1 MRAGRSGQAL
11 WGIVVCAAA
20 VWACETTRNPG
31 GIQRDLTPPNI
42 TLTAVK
48 DTQDIAGGL
57 NFTVTASDNLSLKT
71 IRLTYSGGYLAGPL
85 DTTFITQT
93 KSITFQKTITFPASS
108 GAGGNVRIVGRAIDG
123 AGNFAEDTLFIFLS
137 NVHALKVF
145 LIAPTP
151 GAVASTGRN
160 IQVQVVAVP
169 NSGIRKIRF
178 QTSPPGAVTNPTTP
192 PFDSTSFTPPLADS
206 VTYTDTLT
214 VVATSGTFVVQGFA
228 EDSAGRRGTSST
240 VTVNVLSAANDVT
253 PPSVTDS
260 LRTPVEVRDSVP
272 RHAPAPSAVS
282 WIGFRVDT
290 GGLGGRVDTINA
302 PARNR

>member
-1 MRAGRSGQAL
+1 MRAGRGGAAL

-31 GIQRDLTPPNI
+31 GVQRDLTPPNI

-57 NFTVTASDNLSLKT
+57 SFTVTASDNLSLKT
-71 IRLTYSGGYLAGPL
+71 IRLTYSGGYIAGPL

-123 AGNFAEDTLFIFLS
+123 AGNFAEDTLFIFLA
-137 NVHALKVF
+137 NVQALKVF

-160 IQVQVVAVP
+160 IQVQVVAVQ
-169 NSGIRKIRF
+169 NSGIRKIGF
-178 QTSPPGAVTNPTTP
+178 VTSPAGAVTNPTTP
-192 PFDSTSFTPPLADS
+192 PLDSPAFTPPPMES
-206 VTYTDTLT
+206 VTFTDPLPGLGAPGS
-214 VVATSGTFVVQGFA
+214 VNGQGVPP
-228 EDSAGRRGTSST
+228 ESAG
-240 VTVNVLSAANDVT
+240 
-253 PPSVTDS
+253 
-260 LRTPVEVRDSVP
+260 
-272 RHAPAPSAVS
+272 
-282 WIGFRVDT
+282 
-290 GGLGGRVDTINA
+290 
-302 PARNR
+302 

>member
-31 GIQRDLTPPNI
+31 GIQRDPPAPNI
-42 TLTAVK
+42 KLTAAK

-71 IRLTYSGGYLAGPL
+71 IRLTYSGGYLAGPV

-93 KSITFQKTITFPASS
+93 KAITYTKTITFPANS

-123 AGNFAEDTLFIFLS
+123 AGNFAEDTLFIFLA
-137 NVHALKVF
+137 NVQALKVF
-145 LIAPTP
+145 ILAPTP

-160 IQVQVVAVP
+160 IQVQVVAVQ
-169 NSGIRKIRF
+169 NSGIRKIGF
-178 QTSPPGAVTNPTTP
+178 VTSPAGAVTNPTTP
-192 PFDSTSFTPPLADS
+192 PFDSSSFTAPLVDS
-206 VTYTDTLT
+206 VTVTDTLT
-214 VVATSGTFVVQGFA
+214 VLATSGKFVVQGFA
-228 EDSAGRRGTSST
+228 EDSAGRRGTRST
-240 VTVNVLSAANDVT
+240 GKVRVLSAANDVT

-272 RHAPAPSAVS
+272 RHAPAPS
-282 WIGFRVDT
+282 
-290 GGLGGRVDTINA
+290 
-302 PARNR
+302 